1 LDDQIEI
8 GQFKDDAVDRFP
20 RPDVILFPEHPEF
33 IDEEHLFDG
42 EGCRFAFEPFFS
54 ADGYSSFRFILCAR
68 GGFCTISL
76 PE

>member
-1 LDDQIEI
+1 M
-8 GQFKDDAVDRFP
+8 
-20 RPDVILFPEHPEF
+20 LFPEHPEF